1 MLGKTLFDMVI
12 LMHYPGCFS
21 FFFIIYFEKHYFQN
35 YTNIGK
41 NKDFLHKD
49 MTSIE
54 VSLKA
59 LP

>member
-1 MLGKTLFDMVI
+1 MVI